1 MAPADKL
8 VAEQQI
14 LTAEEWDPTCKDI
27 GGSYVVFICFWQ
39 SGP

>member
-27 GGSYVVFICFWQ
+27 GDHM
-39 SGP
+39 